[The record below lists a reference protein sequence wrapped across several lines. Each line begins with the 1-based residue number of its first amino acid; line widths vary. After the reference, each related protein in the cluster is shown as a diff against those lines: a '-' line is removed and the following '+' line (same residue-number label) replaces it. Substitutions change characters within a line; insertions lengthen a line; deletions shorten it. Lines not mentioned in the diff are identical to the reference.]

1 MSILP
6 RRTSTRLAIVVGVA
20 LAVAAIV
27 VLSFVL
33 REGDVPAPTDG
44 IGDLPTAHLVPE
56 DAALYVGL
64 ATDLDSSPW
73 TVTFALLDRLGIED
87 LLDKVRE
94 GLEGE
99 GEGEVDWDE
108 EIAPFLGGAAVLFVS
123 SVDGEEDGPAGA
135 VIFRARDASAAEAVI
150 LSRRSDGF
158 DERNYRDIAYKVMD
172 EGGVLA
178 VIGDHFIYA
187 VDETTVQAIVDTS
200 LGDTRSLADSADF
213 RRLRNA
219 LDGEALAFVYVR
231 PGSLMEE
238 ALDASPEEGAP
249 DILSIVGLGDL
260 FAEPMGVVVR
270 SGESAFRVEA
280 VMLGD
285 PGPIVRLLRPRESR
299 FARLVP
305 AETAI
310 FLSTYDVA
318 GVVDDFFGSS
328 GFGELLRDAVD
339 DSDGEVGEIAR
350 IEEVLSL
357 LDGEVALAIWTS
369 DDGELTETVL
379 LAEVDDEDRARELL
393 EEFVGDSLTEG
404 ETVLSVEDGIAII
417 GSKAAIEFVRSP
429 SGPTLAGSE
438 RYTATVAQLDA
449 PLATFAYIDIWRL
462 IASGEDDFDDLDL
475 DGDALGLIVNL
486 VWEDDR
492 VQVEAALSISGGGD

>member
-6 RRTSTRLAIVVGVA
+6 RRTSTRLALVVGVA

-33 REGDVPAPTDG
+33 REGDVPTPTDG

-56 DAALYVGL
+56 DVALYVGL
-64 ATDLDSSPW
+64 STDLDAKSW
-73 TVTFALLDRLGIED
+73 LGAFALLERLGIED
-87 LLDKVRE
+87 PLGKVRE

-99 GEGEVDWDE
+99 GEVDWDD
-108 EIAPFLGGAAVLFVS
+108 EIEPFLGGAAVIFLSGFDAE
-123 SVDGEEDGPAGA
+123 DGEPSGA
-135 VIFRARDASAAEAVI
+135 VIFHARDASAAEAVI

-158 DERNYRDIAYKVMD
+158 VERNYRDVAYKVMD

-187 VDETTVQAIVDTS
+187 VDETTVRAIVDAS
-200 LGDTRSLADSADF
+200 LGETRSLADSDDF

-219 LDGEALAFVYVR
+219 LDGEALAFVYVH
-231 PGSLMEE
+231 PGSLMAE
-238 ALDASPEEGAP
+238 ALDTPPEEAGP
-249 DILSIVGLGDL
+249 DILSLLGLGDL
-260 FAEPMGVVVR
+260 FSAPMGVVVR

-310 FLSTYDVA
+310 FVSTYDIA

-328 GFGELLRDAVD
+328 GFGQLLRDAVD
-339 DSDGEVGEIAR
+339 ESDGEVGEIAR

-369 DDGELTETVL
+369 DDGESTEMVL
-379 LAEVDDEDRARELL
+379 LAEVDDEDRARDLL
-393 EEFVGDSLTEG
+393 GEFLGDSLAEG
-404 ETVLSVEDGIAII
+404 EAILSVEDGVVII
-417 GSKAAIEFVRSP
+417 GSRAAIEFVRSP

-438 RYTATVAQLDA
+438 RYAATVAELDA
-449 PLATFAYIDIWRL
+449 PLASFAYIDIWRL
-462 IASGEDDFDDLDL
+462 IASGEDDFDELDL

-492 VQVEAALSISGGGD
+492 VQVEAALSISGD

>member
-6 RRTSTRLAIVVGVA
+6 RRTSTRLALVVGVA

-33 REGDVPAPTDG
+33 RDGDVPAPTDG

-56 DAALYVGL
+56 DVALYVGL
-64 ATDLDSSPW
+64 STDLDAKSW
-73 TVTFALLDRLGIED
+73 LGAFALLERLGIED
-87 LLDKVRE
+87 PLGKVRE

-99 GEGEVDWDE
+99 GEVDWDD
-108 EIAPFLGGAAVLFVS
+108 EIEPFLGGAAVLFLS
-123 SVDGEEDGPAGA
+123 GFDAEDGEPSGA
-135 VIFRARDASAAEAVI
+135 VIFHARDASAAEAVI

-158 DERNYRDIAYKVMD
+158 VERDYRDVAYKVMD
-172 EGGVLA
+172 EGGVIA

-187 VDETTVQAIVDTS
+187 VDETTVRAIVDAS
-200 LGDTRSLADSADF
+200 LGETRSLADSDDF

-219 LDGEALAFVYVR
+219 LDGEALAFVYVH
-231 PGSLMEE
+231 PGSLMAE
-238 ALDASPEEGAP
+238 ALDTPPEEAGP
-249 DILSIVGLGDL
+249 DILSLIGLGDL
-260 FAEPMGVVVR
+260 FSAPMGVVVR

-310 FLSTYDVA
+310 FVSTYDVA

-328 GFGELLRDAVD
+328 GFGQLLRDAVV
-339 DSDGEVGEIAR
+339 DGGGEEGEIAR
-350 IEEVLSL
+350 IEDLLSL
-357 LDGEVALAIWTS
+357 LDGEVAFAIWTS
-369 DDGELTETVL
+369 DDGESTEIVL
-379 LAEVDDEDRARELL
+379 LAEVDDEDRARDLL

-417 GSKAAIEFVRSP
+417 GSRAAIEFVRSP

-438 RYTATVAQLDA
+438 RYAATVAELDA

-492 VQVEAALSISGGGD
+492 VQVEAALSISGD

>member
-56 DAALYVGL
+56 DVALYVGL
-64 ATDLDSSPW
+64 STDLDAKSW
-73 TVTFALLDRLGIED
+73 LGAFALLERLGIED
-87 LLDKVRE
+87 PLGKVRG
-94 GLEGE
+94 GLE
-99 GEGEVDWDE
+99 GEGEVDWDDE
-108 EIAPFLGGAAVLFVS
+108 VEPFLGGAAVLFLS
-123 SVDGEEDGPAGA
+123 GFDAEAGEPSGA
-135 VIFRARDASAAEAVI
+135 VIFHARDASAAEAVI

-158 DERNYRDIAYKVMD
+158 VERNYRDVAYKVMD
-172 EGGVLA
+172 EGGVIA

-187 VDETTVQAIVDTS
+187 VDETTVRAIVDTS
-200 LGDTRSLADSADF
+200 LGETRSLAASDDF

-219 LDGEALAFVYVR
+219 LDGEALAFVYVH
-231 PGSLMEE
+231 PGSLMAE
-238 ALDASPEEGAP
+238 ALDTPPEEAGP
-249 DILSIVGLGDL
+249 DILSLIGLGDL
-260 FAEPMGVVVR
+260 FSAPMGVVVR

-310 FLSTYDVA
+310 FVSTYDVA

-328 GFGELLRDAVD
+328 GFGQLLRDAVV
-339 DSDGEVGEIAR
+339 DGGGEEGEIAR
-350 IEEVLSL
+350 IEDLLSL
-357 LDGEVALAIWTS
+357 LDGEVAFAIWTS
-369 DDGELTETVL
+369 DDGESAETVL

-404 ETVLSVEDGIAII
+404 EAILSVEDGIVII
-417 GSKAAIEFVRSP
+417 GSRAATEAVRAAN
-429 SGPTLAGSE
+429 GPTLAGSE
-438 RYTATVAQLDA
+438 RYAATVAELDA

-492 VQVEAALSISGGGD
+492 VQVEAALSISGD

>member
-6 RRTSTRLAIVVGVA
+6 RRTSTRLALVLGVVV
-20 LAVAAIV
+20 AVAAIV

-33 REGDVPAPTDG
+33 RDGDVPAPTDG

-56 DAALYVGL
+56 DVALYVGL
-64 ATDLDSSPW
+64 STDLDAKSW
-73 TVTFALLDRLGIED
+73 LGAFALLERLGIED
-87 LLDKVRE
+87 PLGKVRE

-99 GEGEVDWDE
+99 GEVDWDD
-108 EIAPFLGGAAVLFVS
+108 EIEPFLGGAAVIFLSGFDSDRREV
-123 SVDGEEDGPAGA
+123 GPPGA
-135 VIFRARDASAAEAVI
+135 VIFHARDASAAEAVI
-150 LSRRSDGF
+150 LSRRSDNF
-158 DERNYRDIAYKVMD
+158 EERGYRDVAYKVMD

-187 VDETTVQAIVDTS
+187 VDETTVRAIVDAS
-200 LGDTRSLADSADF
+200 LGETRSLAASDDF

-219 LDGEALAFVYVR
+219 LDGEALAFVYVH
-231 PGSLMEE
+231 PGSLMDE
-238 ALDASPEEGAP
+238 ALDTPPEEAGP
-249 DILSIVGLGDL
+249 DILSLLGLGDL
-260 FAEPMGVVVR
+260 FSAPMGVVVR

-310 FLSTYDVA
+310 FVSTYDIA

-328 GFGELLRDAVD
+328 GFGQLLRDAVV
-339 DSDGEVGEIAR
+339 DGGGEEGEIAR
-350 IEEVLSL
+350 IEDLLSL
-357 LDGEVALAIWTS
+357 LDGEVAFAIWTS
-369 DDGELTETVL
+369 DDGESTEIVL

-417 GSKAAIEFVRSP
+417 GSRAAIEFVRSP

-438 RYTATVAQLDA
+438 RYAATVAELDA

-492 VQVEAALSISGGGD
+492 VQVEAALSISGD

>member
-6 RRTSTRLAIVVGVA
+6 RRTSTRLALVVGVA

-56 DAALYVGL
+56 DVALYVGL
-64 ATDLDSSPW
+64 STDLDAKSW
-73 TVTFALLDRLGIED
+73 LGAFALLERLGIED
-87 LLDKVRE
+87 PLGKVRE

-99 GEGEVDWDE
+99 GEVDWDD
-108 EIAPFLGGAAVLFVS
+108 EIEPFLGGAAVIFLSGFDAE
-123 SVDGEEDGPAGA
+123 DGEPSGA
-135 VIFRARDASAAEAVI
+135 VIFHARDASAAEAVI

-158 DERNYRDIAYKVMD
+158 VERDYRDVAYKVMD
-172 EGGVLA
+172 EGGVIA

-187 VDETTVQAIVDTS
+187 VDETTVRAIVDAS
-200 LGDTRSLADSADF
+200 LGETRSLADSDDF

-219 LDGEALAFVYVR
+219 LDGEALAFVYVH
-231 PGSLMEE
+231 PGSLMAE
-238 ALDASPEEGAP
+238 ALDTPPEEAGP
-249 DILSIVGLGDL
+249 DILSLIGLGDL
-260 FAEPMGVVVR
+260 FSAPMGVVVR

-310 FLSTYDVA
+310 FVSTYDIA

-328 GFGELLRDAVD
+328 GFGQLLRDAVD
-339 DSDGEVGEIAR
+339 ESDGEVGEIAR

-379 LAEVDDEDRARELL
+379 LAEVDDEDRARDLL
-393 EEFVGDSLTEG
+393 GEFLGDSLTEG
-404 ETVLSVEDGIAII
+404 ETVLSVEDGIVII
-417 GSKAAIEFVRSP
+417 GSRAATEAVRAAN
-429 SGPTLAGSE
+429 GPTLAGSE
-438 RYTATVAQLDA
+438 RYAATVAELDA

-486 VWEDDR
+486 VWEEDR
-492 VQVEAALSISGGGD
+492 VQVEAALSISGD

>member
-6 RRTSTRLAIVVGVA
+6 RRTSTRLALVVGVA

-56 DAALYVGL
+56 DVALYVGL
-64 ATDLDSSPW
+64 STDLDAKSW
-73 TVTFALLDRLGIED
+73 LGAFALLERLGIED
-87 LLDKVRE
+87 PLGRVRE

-99 GEGEVDWDE
+99 GEVDWDD
-108 EIAPFLGGAAVLFVS
+108 EIEPFLGGAAVIFLVRF
-123 SVDGEEDGPAGA
+123 DAEDAGPVGA
-135 VIFRARDASAAEAVI
+135 VIFHARDASAAEAVI

-158 DERNYRDIAYKVMD
+158 VERDYRDVAYKVMD
-172 EGGVLA
+172 EGGVIA

-187 VDETTVQAIVDTS
+187 VDETTVRAIVDAS
-200 LGDTRSLADSADF
+200 LGETRSLADSDDF

-219 LDGEALAFVYVR
+219 LDGEALAFVYVH
-231 PGSLMEE
+231 PGSLMAE
-238 ALDASPEEGAP
+238 ALDTPPEEDGP
-249 DILSIVGLGDL
+249 DILSLLGLGDL
-260 FAEPMGVVVR
+260 FSAPMGVVVR

-305 AETAI
+305 AEAAI
-310 FLSTYDVA
+310 FVSTYDIA

-328 GFGELLRDAVD
+328 GFGQLLRDAVV
-339 DSDGEVGEIAR
+339 DGGAEEGEIAR
-350 IEEVLSL
+350 IEDLLSL
-357 LDGEVALAIWTS
+357 LDGEVAFAIWTS
-369 DDGELTETVL
+369 DDGESAEMVL

-417 GSKAAIEFVRSP
+417 GSRAAIEFVRSP

-438 RYTATVAQLDA
+438 RYAATVAELDA

-462 IASGEDDFDDLDL
+462 IASGEDDFDDLDLDL

-492 VQVEAALSISGGGD
+492 VQVEAALSISGD

>member
-56 DAALYVGL
+56 DVALYVGL
-64 ATDLDSSPW
+64 STDLDAKSW
-73 TVTFALLDRLGIED
+73 LGAFALLERLGIED
-87 LLDKVRE
+87 PLGKVRE

-99 GEGEVDWDE
+99 GEVDWDD
-108 EIAPFLGGAAVLFVS
+108 EIEPFLGGAAVIFLSGFDS
-123 SVDGEEDGPAGA
+123 EDGEPSGA
-135 VIFRARDASAAEAVI
+135 VIFHARDAGAAEAVI

-158 DERNYRDIAYKVMD
+158 VERNYRDVAYKVME

-178 VIGDHFIYA
+178 VIGDHLIYA
-187 VDETTVQAIVDTS
+187 VDETTVRAIVGAS
-200 LGDTRSLADSADF
+200 LGETRSLADSDDF

-219 LDGEALAFVYVR
+219 LDGEALAFVYVH
-231 PGSLMEE
+231 PGSLMAE
-238 ALDASPEEGAP
+238 ALDTPPEEAGP
-249 DILSIVGLGDL
+249 DILSIIGLGDL
-260 FAEPMGVVVR
+260 FSAPMGVVVR

-310 FLSTYDVA
+310 FVSTYDIA

-328 GFGELLRDAVD
+328 GFGQLLRDAVD
-339 DSDGEVGEIAR
+339 ESDGEVGEIAR

-417 GSKAAIEFVRSP
+417 GSRAAIEFVRSP

-438 RYTATVAQLDA
+438 RYAATVAELDA

-462 IASGEDDFDDLDL
+462 IASGEDDFEGLDL

-492 VQVEAALSISGGGD
+492 VQVEAALSISGD

>member
-6 RRTSTRLAIVVGVA
+6 RRTSTRLALVVGVA

-33 REGDVPAPTDG
+33 RDGDVPAPTDG

-56 DAALYVGL
+56 DVALYVGL
-64 ATDLDSSPW
+64 STDLDAKSW
-73 TVTFALLDRLGIED
+73 LGAFALLERLGIED
-87 LLDKVRE
+87 PLGKVRE
-94 GLEGE
+94 GLGGE
-99 GEGEVDWDE
+99 GETDVGWDE
-108 EIAPFLGGAAVLFVS
+108 EIEPFLGGAAVIFLSGFDAE
-123 SVDGEEDGPAGA
+123 DGEPSGA
-135 VIFRARDASAAEAVI
+135 VIFHARDASAAEAVI
-150 LSRRSDGF
+150 LSRRSDSF
-158 DERNYRDIAYKVMD
+158 VERDYRDIPYKVME

-178 VIGDHFIYA
+178 VIGDHLIYA
-187 VDETTVQAIVDTS
+187 VDETTVRAIVDAS
-200 LGDTRSLADSADF
+200 LGETRSLAASDDF

-219 LDGEALAFVYVR
+219 LDGEALAFVYVH
-231 PGSLMEE
+231 PGSLMDE
-238 ALDASPEEGAP
+238 ALDTPPEEAGP
-249 DILSIVGLGDL
+249 DVLSIIGLGDL
-260 FAEPMGVVVR
+260 FSAPVGVVVR

-310 FLSTYDVA
+310 FVSTYDVA

-328 GFGELLRDAVD
+328 GFGQLLRDAVV
-339 DSDGEVGEIAR
+339 DGGGEEGEIAR
-350 IEEVLSL
+350 IEDLLSL
-357 LDGEVALAIWTS
+357 LDGEVAFAIWTS
-369 DDGELTETVL
+369 DDGESAEMVL

-393 EEFVGDSLTEG
+393 EEFVGDSLAEG
-404 ETVLSVEDGIAII
+404 EAILSVEDGVAII
-417 GSKAAIEFVRSP
+417 GSRAATETVRAAN
-429 SGPTLAGSE
+429 GPTLAGSE
-438 RYTATVAQLDA
+438 RYAATVAELDA

-462 IASGEDDFDDLDL
+462 IASGEDDFEGLDL
-475 DGDALGLIVNL
+475 DGDALGLLVNL

-492 VQVEAALSISGGGD
+492 VQVEAALSISGD

>member
-6 RRTSTRLAIVVGVA
+6 RRTSTRLALVVGVA

-56 DAALYVGL
+56 EVALYVGL
-64 ATDLDSSPW
+64 STDLDAKSW
-73 TVTFALLDRLGIED
+73 LGAFALLERLGIED
-87 LLDKVRE
+87 PLGRVRE

-99 GEGEVDWDE
+99 GEVDWDD
-108 EIAPFLGGAAVLFVS
+108 EIEPFLGGAAVIFLSGFDAE
-123 SVDGEEDGPAGA
+123 DGEPSGA
-135 VIFRARDASAAEAVI
+135 VIFHARDASAAEAVI

-158 DERNYRDIAYKVMD
+158 VEREYRDIPYKVME

-187 VDETTVQAIVDTS
+187 VDETTVRAIVDAS
-200 LGDTRSLADSADF
+200 LGETRSLAGSADF

-219 LDGEALAFVYVR
+219 LNGEALAFVYVH
-231 PGSLMEE
+231 PGSLMAE
-238 ALDASPEEGAP
+238 ALDTPPEEAGP
-249 DILSIVGLGDL
+249 DILSLIGLGDL
-260 FAEPMGVVVR
+260 FSAPMGVVVR

-310 FLSTYDVA
+310 FVSTYDIA

-328 GFGELLRDAVD
+328 GFGQLLRDAVV
-339 DSDGEVGEIAR
+339 DGGGEEGEIAR
-350 IEEVLSL
+350 IEDLLSL
-357 LDGEVALAIWTS
+357 LDGEVAFAIWTS
-369 DDGELTETVL
+369 DDGESAEMVL

-417 GSKAAIEFVRSP
+417 GSRAAIEFVRSP

-438 RYTATVAQLDA
+438 RYAATVAELDA

-492 VQVEAALSISGGGD
+492 VQVEAALSISGD

>member
-6 RRTSTRLAIVVGVA
+6 RRTSTRLALVLGVVV
-20 LAVAAIV
+20 AVAAIV

-33 REGDVPAPTDG
+33 RDGDVPAPTDG

-56 DAALYVGL
+56 DVALYVGL
-64 ATDLDSSPW
+64 STDLDAKSW
-73 TVTFALLDRLGIED
+73 LGAFALLERLGVED
-87 LLDKVRE
+87 PLGKVRE

-99 GEGEVDWDE
+99 GETDVGWDE
-108 EIAPFLGGAAVLFVS
+108 EIEPFLGGAAVLFLS
-123 SVDGEEDGPAGA
+123 GFDAEDGEPSGA
-135 VIFRARDASAAEAVI
+135 VIFHARDASAAEAAT
-150 LSRRSDGF
+150 LDRRSDGF
-158 DERNYRDIAYKVMD
+158 VERDYRDVAYKVMD
-172 EGGVLA
+172 EGGVIA

-187 VDETTVQAIVDTS
+187 VDETTVRAIVDAS
-200 LGDTRSLADSADF
+200 LGETRSLADSDDF

-219 LDGEALAFVYVR
+219 LDGEALAFVYVH
-231 PGSLMEE
+231 PGSLMAE
-238 ALDASPEEGAP
+238 ALDTPPEEAGP
-249 DILSIVGLGDL
+249 DILSLIGLGDL
-260 FAEPMGVVVR
+260 FSAPMGVVVR

-310 FLSTYDVA
+310 FVSTYDVA

-328 GFGELLRDAVD
+328 GFGQLLRDAVV
-339 DSDGEVGEIAR
+339 DGGAEEGEIAR
-350 IEEVLSL
+350 IEDLLSL
-357 LDGEVALAIWTS
+357 LDGEVAFAIWTS
-369 DDGELTETVL
+369 DDGESTEIVL
-379 LAEVDDEDRARELL
+379 LAEVDDEDRARGLL
-393 EEFVGDSLTEG
+393 EEFLGDSLAEG
-404 ETVLSVEDGIAII
+404 ETVLSVEDGIVII
-417 GSKAAIEFVRSP
+417 GSRAATEAVRAAN
-429 SGPTLAGSE
+429 GPTLAGSE
-438 RYTATVAQLDA
+438 RYAATVAELDA

-492 VQVEAALSISGGGD
+492 VQVEAALSISGD

>member
-6 RRTSTRLAIVVGVA
+6 RRTSTRLALVVGVA

-56 DAALYVGL
+56 DVALYVGL
-64 ATDLDSSPW
+64 STDLDAKSW
-73 TVTFALLDRLGIED
+73 LGAFALLERLGIED
-87 LLDKVRE
+87 PLGKVRE

-99 GEGEVDWDE
+99 GEVDWDD
-108 EIAPFLGGAAVLFVS
+108 EIEPFLGGAAVIFLSGFDAE
-123 SVDGEEDGPAGA
+123 DGEPSGA
-135 VIFRARDASAAEAVI
+135 VIFHARDASAAEAVI

-158 DERNYRDIAYKVMD
+158 VERNYRDVAYKVMD
-172 EGGVLA
+172 EGGVIA

-187 VDETTVQAIVDTS
+187 VDETTVRAIVDAS
-200 LGDTRSLADSADF
+200 LGETRSLADSDDF

-219 LDGEALAFVYVR
+219 LDGEALAFVYVH
-231 PGSLMEE
+231 PGSLMAE
-238 ALDASPEEGAP
+238 ALDTPPEEAGP
-249 DILSIVGLGDL
+249 DILSLIGLGDL
-260 FAEPMGVVVR
+260 FSAPMGVVVR

-310 FLSTYDVA
+310 FVSTYDIA

-328 GFGELLRDAVD
+328 GFGQLLRDAVV
-339 DSDGEVGEIAR
+339 DGGGEEGEIAR
-350 IEEVLSL
+350 IEDLLSL
-357 LDGEVALAIWTS
+357 LDGEVAFAIWTS
-369 DDGELTETVL
+369 DDGESAEMVL

-417 GSKAAIEFVRSP
+417 GSRAAIEFVRSP

-438 RYTATVAQLDA
+438 RYAATVAELDA

-492 VQVEAALSISGGGD
+492 VQVEAALSISGD

>member
-6 RRTSTRLAIVVGVA
+6 RRTSTRLALVVGVA

-56 DAALYVGL
+56 DVALYVGL
-64 ATDLDSSPW
+64 STDLDAKSW
-73 TVTFALLDRLGIED
+73 LGAFALLERLGIED
-87 LLDKVRE
+87 PLGKVRE

-99 GEGEVDWDE
+99 GEVDWDD
-108 EIAPFLGGAAVLFVS
+108 EIEPFLGGAAVIFLSGFDAE
-123 SVDGEEDGPAGA
+123 DGEPPGA
-135 VIFRARDASAAEAVI
+135 VIFHARDASAAEAVI

-158 DERNYRDIAYKVMD
+158 VERDYRDVAYKVMD
-172 EGGVLA
+172 EGGVIA

-187 VDETTVQAIVDTS
+187 VDETTVRAIVDAS
-200 LGDTRSLADSADF
+200 LGETRSLADSDDF

-219 LDGEALAFVYVR
+219 LDGEALAFVYVH
-231 PGSLMEE
+231 PGSLMDE
-238 ALDASPEEGAP
+238 ALDTPPEEAGP
-249 DILSIVGLGDL
+249 DILSLIGLGDL
-260 FAEPMGVVVR
+260 FSAPMGVVVR

-310 FLSTYDVA
+310 FVSTYDIA

-328 GFGELLRDAVD
+328 GFGQLLRDAVD
-339 DSDGEVGEIAR
+339 ESDGEVGEIAR

-404 ETVLSVEDGIAII
+404 ETVLSVEDGIVII
-417 GSKAAIEFVRSP
+417 GSRAATEAVRAQGP
-429 SGPTLAGSE
+429 IGPTLAGSE
-438 RYTATVAQLDA
+438 RYAATVAELDA

-475 DGDALGLIVNL
+475 
-486 VWEDDR
+486 
-492 VQVEAALSISGGGD
+492 EAALSISGD